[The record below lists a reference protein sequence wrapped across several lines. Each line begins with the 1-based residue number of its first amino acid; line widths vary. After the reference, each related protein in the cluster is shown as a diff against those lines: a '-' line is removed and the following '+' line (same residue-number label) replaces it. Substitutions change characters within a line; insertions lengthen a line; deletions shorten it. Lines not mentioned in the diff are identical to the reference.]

1 MCVSMRNYV
10 LKVCEHAISQTAWE
24 FHQIYSVGAFI
35 DKAERDRF
43 WGQKVKG
50 QGHTET
56 KCGHISIFGI
66 VKVIRSNVSVQT
78 TFPVKA

>member
-43 WGQKVKG
+43 
-50 QGHTET
+50 
-56 KCGHISIFGI
+56 
-66 VKVIRSNVSVQT
+66 
-78 TFPVKA
+78 